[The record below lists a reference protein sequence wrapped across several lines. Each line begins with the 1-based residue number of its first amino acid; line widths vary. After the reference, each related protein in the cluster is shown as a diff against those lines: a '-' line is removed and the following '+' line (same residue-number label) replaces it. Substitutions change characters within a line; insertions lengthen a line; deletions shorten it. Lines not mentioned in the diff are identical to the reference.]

1 MSDSPEADARKAHKA
16 VLNVR
21 FGGNGIVGPDIQ
33 KGTEMIINGKEEDVA
48 TPITVAELVE
58 QRGLRADRVAVEL
71 NGEIVPR
78 AQRAQTQLK
87 GTDTLEIVT
96 FVQGG

>member
-1 MSDSPEADARKAHKA
+1 MSVSEGTA
-16 VLNVR
+16 L
-21 FGGNGIVGPDIQ
+21 VGPDIQ